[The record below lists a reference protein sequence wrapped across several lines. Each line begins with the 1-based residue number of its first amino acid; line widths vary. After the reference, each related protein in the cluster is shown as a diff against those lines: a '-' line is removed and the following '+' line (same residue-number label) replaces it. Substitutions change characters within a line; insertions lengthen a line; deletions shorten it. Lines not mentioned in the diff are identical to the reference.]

1 VEAFDGF
8 SAYCGRYE
16 LDETNHIMYHLP
28 EISRLPNF
36 VGTKQKRPYI
46 FKGDLLQF
54 ADKATD
60 EPGVESWTITWR
72 KDTQHGSER

>member
-1 VEAFDGF
+1 
-8 SAYCGRYE
+8 
-16 LDETNHIMYHLP
+16 MYHLP

-72 KDTQHGSER
+72 GIHSTDRNENCRKISISLKMPEKGAHLR